1 MDLPAPTALH
11 QSATFEERGVSVPF
25 TTPALAGARVRRDER
40 HGLVLIVPNPA
51 GGRGVYVLSWSG
63 IHDMCQP
70 TLHDTMLH
78 GQISTCGGKPISPG
92 TVRAAARKV
101 AIDGAAGRPA
111 YSAAV
116 KAMRA
121 DLESCQATKRFLL
134 DALAAQTAVQADATE
149 ITALASMADEI
160 GVGPNAERASIALR
174 LAQLKTLH
182 AGLSAMSQTGLDET
196 GYASTTLGMAALAIR
211 CADKVLATARA
222 QLADIAGLLAGFR
235 LRAADIAS
243 VVGRPAWVLDGW
255 ELPGL
260 LWSAASGVSA
270 QCAALVEIGQALAM
284 LPREAEHWLDA
295 PVELEVS
302 QCVRRTVSTNQDWR
316 TGFSTLDVV
325 ARNEHFRAMSA

>member
-1 MDLPAPTALH
+1 MDFPAPTALH

-51 GGRGVYVLSWSG
+51 GGRGVYVLPWSG
-63 IHDMCQP
+63 VHDMCQP

-78 GQISTCGGKPISPG
+78 GNISGRGGKPISPG
-92 TVRAAARKV
+92 TVRAAARQV

-116 KAMRA
+116 KAIRA
-121 DLESCQATKRFLL
+121 DLESCQATSRFLL
-134 DALAAQTAVQADATE
+134 GALAAQTTVQADATE
-149 ITALASMADEI
+149 IAALAGMADEI
-160 GVGPNAERASIALR
+160 GVGPNAGRASVALR

-182 AGLSAMSQTGLDET
+182 AELTALSQTGSDET
-196 GYASTTLGMAALAIR
+196 GYVSMTCGLAAIAIR
-211 CADKVLATARA
+211 CTDKVLATARA
-222 QLADIAGLLAGFR
+222 RVADIGSLLAGFR

-260 LWSAASGVSA
+260 LWGAASGVAA
-270 QCAALVEIGQALAM
+270 QRAALVEIGQALAM
-284 LPREAEHWLDA
+284 LPKEAEQWLDA
-295 PVELEVS
+295 PIELEVS
-302 QCVRRTVSTNQDWR
+302 QGVRRTVSTNQDWR

-325 ARNEHFRAMSA
+325 ARNEQFRAMSA